1 MDTFAVHVV
10 DGVATAT
17 SYTGTLYFGD
27 KNVTFSE
34 SGVYEVTARSCS
46 TASNAGCTT
55 IAGINRLTMNGTIR
69 VSLVNNHI
77 LQAGDSIRLWSAA
90 TMTGTPKLELP
101 SGVEWDTS
109 RLSEGLLFVV
119 SISDGIAHVTVSPQH
134 PADIHDLSG
143 RLIRKHAT
151 SMEGLPGGIYV
162 VRGRK
167 VVVK

>member
-1 MDTFAVHVV
+1 
-10 DGVATAT
+10 
-17 SYTGTLYFGD
+17 
-27 KNVTFSE
+27 
-34 SGVYEVTARSCS
+34 
-46 TASNAGCTT
+46 
-55 IAGINRLTMNGTIR
+55 MNGTIR
-69 VSLVNNHI
+69 VNLVNNHI